1 VVDERLTE
9 DRHGEVRV
17 AGAPRTGRAA
27 QPRAL
32 QRVVEPGTVMPAYGS
47 AEDSPDRRTGTHPS
61 GECGR
66 PDRCVIRCS
75 SVMSTP
81 SRDGTRTPAGT
92 TARSGVSRRTSART
106 TASASSSAV
115 NVFVTEPISN
125 SAAAST
131 GRPSGRSE
139 VPRPTTVVS
148 PLRAS
153 TTPSASPTC
162 RRAAESAARVRT
174 SATLA
179 SMSAP
184 LGEGVGGVDALPAQR
199 RERDRV
205 SEPTSGRAGTVSATV
220 PRARS
225 RIAQ

>member
-1 VVDERLTE
+1 MAKLKYRGAPYRACGAAARVAARRRAQDG
-9 DRHGEVRV
+9 DAGVRV
-17 AGAPRTGRAA
+17 VGGQPGSQDRNPSQRRVRQTGPVRR
-27 QPRAL
+27 QVL
-32 QRVVEPGTVMPAYGS
+32 QRDVHTIA
-47 AEDSPDRRTGTHPS
+47 RRH
-61 GECGR
+61 
-66 PDRCVIRCS
+66 
-75 SVMSTP
+75 
-81 SRDGTRTPAGT
+81 RTPAGT
-92 TARSGVSRRTSART
+92 MARSGVSRRTSART

-115 NVFVTEPISN
+115 KVFVTGPIWN
-125 SAAAST
+125 SVVAST

-225 RIAQ
+225 RSAQ